1 MTPDS
6 IVDSI
11 ANQADD
17 LLADARS
24 VAEARTGIAEILSAE
39 YPTLTGPERQKV
51 IDAVLRI
58 LNEEGFFES
67 RRGMAGGGD
76 AEESADEE

>member
-1 MTPDS
+1 MTLDS

-24 VAEARTGIAEILSAE
+24 VAEARTGIADVLSAK
-39 YPTLTGPERQKV
+39 YPKLSGPERQKV
-51 IDAVLRI
+51 VESVLRI
-58 LNEEGFFES
+58 LDEEGFFES
-67 RRGMAGGGD
+67 GRGMAGGEDSG
-76 AEESADEE
+76 ESSDDE